1 MASVGRISITVATLI
16 VLLLASALPVI
27 AQKASPQ
34 PANYEACRARDETA
48 FRNAI
53 RDVTL
58 AALRNRTQSVDYEA
72 LVRDQWRKHDL
83 DRLIDKRVK
92 LAEEDVRRQTSW
104 GQLLRSLASSEKAN
118 ELAMAV
124 AEHVYRS
131 DEMKAAL
138 EQAAKGV
145 SLEVGRQIVLTTEE
159 AATPARICLQMFL
172 GERFGRTIADIVSAD
187 AKAAFVL
194 DPAGRASTFNSTNVA
209 QKASGAITGGIILLI
224 RRQLAR
230 MARRIG
236 QRVVGAVIGRVVSVV
251 AGGIGVALIAYDLK
265 QLWELR
271 NGVLPIIRDEMTS
284 DATKTKVRKELAS
297 AIKQHMDGQL
307 ETIADSSADHI
318 LRIWRDF
325 KVAHNKVLELSAS
338 HKPFQEFVDSLRPEQ
353 LPRLDEIVAITLRDG
368 TVADVKTKLASGT
381 LHRAITRLNDNG
393 MQLARELSSVEQA
406 LSWVDIAPNND
417 LADVLSYE
425 VHRRASPQS
434 FTSKSLSRVLSL
446 GEDRTIKR
454 LAGLKTESRG
464 ILLELNDDQLKRL
477 ARDLDSNA
485 LESFAGYL
493 SGLESGARKI
503 VFDAVAANPARIRDI
518 SSEQVRWAILS
529 SRNQSAAAEMMLRRD
544 QGFDIKAVTSALRA
558 VAAGDLHPILVWH
571 KHPIIVVVL
580 ALALLLVLLILKRLF
595 FPPRRPAN
603 TTNPA

>member
-1 MASVGRISITVATLI
+1 MVSFGRKLLTATVSVSLVLTSTLPA
-16 VLLLASALPVI
+16 LA
-27 AQKASPQ
+27 QRASPQ
-34 PANYEACRARDETA
+34 KTNYEACRAQDETA
-48 FRNAI
+48 FRDAI

-58 AALRNRTQSVDYEA
+58 TALRNGTQSVDYEA
-72 LVRDQWRKHDL
+72 YVRDQWRKQDL

-104 GQLLRSLASSEKAN
+104 GQLLQSLASSEKAN
-118 ELAMAV
+118 ELALAV

-145 SLEVGRQIVLTTEE
+145 SLEVGCQIVLSTEE

-172 GERFGRTIADIVSAD
+172 GERFGRTIADTVSAD

-194 DPAGRASTFNSTNVA
+194 EPAGRAAALNSTNVA

-251 AGGIGVALIAYDLK
+251 AGGIGIALIAYDLK
-265 QLWELR
+265 QIWELR
-271 NGVLPIIRDEMTS
+271 NGILPIIREEMTS
-284 DATKTKVRKELAS
+284 DATKAKVRKELAN
-297 AIKQHMDGQL
+297 AIKGHMNGQL

-353 LPRLDEIVAITLRDG
+353 LPRLDELVAITLRRG
-368 TVADVKTKLASGT
+368 TLPDVKAKLASGT
-381 LHRAITRLNDNG
+381 LHQAMTRLDDDG
-393 MQLARELSSVEQA
+393 MQLARELSSIEQA
-406 LSWVDIAPNND
+406 LAWRDLAPD
-417 LADVLSYE
+417 KLADVLNYE
-425 VHRRASPQS
+425 VHRQTSPAS
-434 FTSKSLSRVLSL
+434 FTGQSLNRILNL
-446 GEDRTIKR
+446 DEDRIVKR
-454 LAGLKTESRG
+454 LAGLKSESRG
-464 ILLELNDDQLKRL
+464 ILLELTDEQLKRL
-477 ARDLDSNA
+477 ARDLDTAA

-493 SGLESGARKI
+493 SGLETSARKI

-518 SSEQVRWAILS
+518 SSGQVRSAILG
-529 SRNQSAAAEMMLRRD
+529 SRNQAAAAELMLQRD
-544 QGFDIKAVTSALRA
+544 QAFDIPAMTSAVRL
-558 VAAGDLHPILVWH
+558 VAAGDVHPLLIWH
-571 KHPIIVVVL
+571 KHPVVVVVL
-580 ALALLLVLLILKRLF
+580 VLGLLLVLLILKRLF
-595 FPPRRPAN
+595 FPPRRAAA
-603 TTNPA
+603 TAKSA